1 MKTSRFNAYCNARIY
16 AASGAGPIYTF
27 SLIPSGEAKEV
38 HCPFLTGASI
48 VANFDVATQVTIN
61 FDAPFDEGLKLLE
74 SDVFAPN
81 GVLEVEM
88 GYIGSEEQSG
98 LVFGLIIQ
106 AQQGITITPEG
117 VNGTVTANIGPDVPA
132 LYKEAWGVS
141 SFIENVSGVI
151 EQKAKEAGY
160 SEVIFGGSSREMI
173 DLSGIWANGLSQ
185 SLHQMLAK
193 LRSFARCVWSAQVVK
208 GKYVLEIKTIKESSA
223 EEATRV
229 FIMRGGL
236 LNKHSVFGAYVDMP
250 AYPII
255 SLNPEIMGFS
265 FGTRPVKV
273 RSADVGRDGE
283 VFDLTE
289 DAEISEEKSGAT
301 KAENVAPT
309 KAKTK
314 DQEVSKEPAEKQAT
328 TVAEVLDPEAEAEKS
343 RQRLANINS
352 GFQTL
357 KVSLTTI
364 GIPSIGKQETVAVL
378 GTGRFDGA
386 YMVKQATHVW
396 SGSAID
402 TTLELYW
409 RGIESSAGLN
419 EKAILPDFEIV

>member
-27 SLIPSGEAKEV
+27 SLIPSGENDEV

-48 VANFDVATQVTIN
+48 VANFGVATQITIN
-61 FDAPFDEGLKLLE
+61 FDAPFAEGLKLLE

-117 VNGTVTANIGPDVPA
+117 VNGTVTANIGPTVPA
-132 LYKEAWGVS
+132 LYKEAFRIP
-141 SFIENVSGVI
+141 FIDIGFTEI
-151 EQKAKEAGY
+151 LEMKAKEAGY
-160 SEVIFGGSSREMI
+160 SEVLLEGDSRAMI
-173 DLSGIWANGLSQ
+173 DASAIWANGLNQ
-185 SLHQMLAK
+185 SLHQILVK
-193 LRSFARCVWSAQVVK
+193 LRAFARCVWAVQVVS
-208 GKYVLEIKTIKESSA
+208 GKYVLVIKTIKEMSA
-223 EEATRV
+223 EEPTRI

-236 LNKHSVFGAYVDMP
+236 LNEVASGVQDLK

-265 FGTRPVKV
+265 FGTRPLKL
-273 RSADVGRDGE
+273 RSADVGKDG
-283 VFDLTE
+283 VVVDTVA
-289 DAEISEEKSGAT
+289 DASESEEKTGAT
-301 KAENVAPT
+301 KAEVEPSDKAELKAQPIAKPPT
-309 KAKTK
+309 QTQADSIVESVDADQEPEKKKTK
-314 DQEVSKEPAEKQAT
+314 LVSIG
-328 TVAEVLDPEAEAEKS
+328 S
-343 RQRLANINS
+343 S
-352 GFQTL
+352 MMTL

-364 GIPSIGKQETVAVL
+364 GIPSIGKMEPVMVV
-378 GTGRFDGA
+378 GTGRFDGV

-402 TTLELYW
+402 TTLELVY
-409 RGIESSAGLN
+409 RDMVSPAGVN
-419 EKAILPDFEIV
+419 EKYKVPDFGVT